1 MRGDEAL
8 ITALIDVERIAMKT
22 FCALLLLLSWCVLFG
37 FEHAAAQQSSDT
49 NGLTD
54 SSRILSTPMTY
65 GNYNTA
71 VGCSFVANSN
81 HPAQV
86 MGWSNPSG
94 VAAYFTRD
102 SVGCYFDNSA
112 PPPIAFVLGTYTE
125 TTFAPSIP
133 LPSLQLSQL
142 RVGML
147 INSCSSSK
155 SPCPDVNFFTGTIT
169 SWTSR
174 TIAVSGWFQQG
185 STAIGQN
192 PSLSYCK
199 NGSTCYAV
207 LNPVTKLWGINANL
221 LLDRSS
227 YATYTTGFELGL
239 VDNSTTAST
248 NSSWGFDSVNLTS
261 HQGNSAYIARG
272 PWAYQYHCVGG
283 AERQPNPGIACLMS
297 TQTAGSIIQNTEAM
311 TSGNYL
317 KFLNFTVD
325 YSGRIDTGSE
335 TAVSSA
341 GVIAFHS
348 SGHTGSD
355 AEITVT
361 GGSGENNGFLVGQST
376 LTCLSANTLCGSEAL
391 RVVGVRSQVNQV
403 VVTGAAAGSPPAIQA
418 SGADGSINL
427 KLAARGAGQIKFD
440 SVMNLSGY
448 TVSTL
453 PPCNATYNGG
463 MAYVTDFSGTPV
475 YNGVLTG
482 GGMTTVP
489 VFCNGSKWT
498 AH

>member
-1 MRGDEAL
+1 MTGLNAGYRTGTL
-8 ITALIDVERIAMKT
+8 
-22 FCALLLLLSWCVLFG
+22 CAVRMLLSWCLLFRSDC
-37 FEHAAAQQSSDT
+37 AIAQQPSDV
-49 NGLTD
+49 NGLFTD
-54 SSRILSTPMTY
+54 SPHISNNLMTY
-65 GNYNTA
+65 GTFNTA

-86 MGWSNPSG
+86 MGWSSPSD
-94 VAAYFTRD
+94 VATYTTRD

-112 PPPIAFVLGTYTE
+112 PPPIAFVLGSYTE
-125 TTFAPSIP
+125 TSFAPSMP
-133 LPSLQLSQL
+133 LSSLQLSQL

-155 SPCPDVNFFTGTIT
+155 SPCPDADFFTGTIT

-174 TIAVSGWFQQG
+174 TLTVSSWFQQG
-185 STAIGQN
+185 STATGQN

-207 LNPVTKLWGINANL
+207 LNPVTKIWGLNANV
-221 LLDRSS
+221 LLDRNS

-248 NSSWGFDSVNLTS
+248 NASWGFDSVNLTS

-283 AERQPNPGIACLMS
+283 AERQPNPGISCLMS
-297 TQTAGSIIQNTEAM
+297 TQTTGSIIQDTEAM

-335 TAVSSA
+335 TAASPV
-341 GVIAFHS
+341 GVIALHS
-348 SGHTGSD
+348 SGHAGSD

-361 GGSGENNGFLVGQST
+361 GGSGGNNGYLVGQST
-376 LTCLSANTLCGSEAL
+376 LTCLSANSICGSEAL
-391 RVVGVRSQVNQV
+391 RVVGVPSQVNQV

-418 SGADGSINL
+418 SGADSSINL
-427 KLAARGAGQIKFD
+427 KLAARGAGQIKFE
-440 SVMNLSGY
+440 SVMNLPGY

-463 MAYVTDFSGTPV
+463 IAYVTDFSGTPL
-475 YNGVLTG
+475 YNGALTG
-482 GGMTTVP
+482 GGTTAVP

>member
-8 ITALIDVERIAMKT
+8 MTGLIAGCRTGAL
-22 FCALLLLLSWCVLFG
+22 CAVLMLVSWCLLFRCDR
-37 FEHAAAQQSSDT
+37 AIAQQSSDS
-49 NGLTD
+49 LFTD
-54 SSRILSTPMTY
+54 SPHISNNPMTY
-65 GNYNTA
+65 GNFNTA

-86 MGWSNPSG
+86 MGWSSPSG
-94 VAAYFTRD
+94 VATYFTRD
-102 SVGCYFDNSA
+102 SAGCYFDDSA
-112 PPPIAFVLGTYTE
+112 PPPIAFALGSYTQ
-125 TTFAPSIP
+125 TSFVPSIP
-133 LPSLQLSQL
+133 LSSQQLSQL

-147 INSCSSSK
+147 IDSCSSSK
-155 SPCPDVNFFTGTIT
+155 SPCPDANFFTGTIT

-207 LNPVTKLWGINANL
+207 LNPVTKIWGINANV
-221 LLDRSS
+221 LLDRRS
-227 YATYTTGFELGL
+227 YATYSTGFELGL
-239 VDNSTTAST
+239 MDHSPTAST

-261 HQGNSAYIARG
+261 NQGNSAYIARG
-272 PWAYQYHCVGG
+272 PWAYQYHCVGA
-283 AERQPNPGIACLMS
+283 AERNPNPGGACLMS
-297 TQTAGSIIQNTEAM
+297 TQTTGSIVQDTEVM
-311 TSGNYL
+311 TGGNYL
-317 KFLNFTVD
+317 KFMNFTVD
-325 YSGRIDTGSE
+325 YSGRIETGSA
-335 TAVSSA
+335 TAASPA

-348 SGHTGSD
+348 SGHAGSD
-355 AEITVT
+355 AEITVA
-361 GGSGENNGFLVGQST
+361 GGSGGNNGYLVGQST
-376 LTCLSANTLCGSEAL
+376 MTCLSANNSLCGSEAL
-391 RVVGVRSQVNQV
+391 RVVGVPSQVNQV

-418 SGADGSINL
+418 SGADSSINL
-427 KLAARGAGQIKFD
+427 KLAARGAGQIKLE
-440 SVMNLSGY
+440 SVMNLPGY

-463 MAYVTDFSGTPV
+463 MAYVTDFSGAPV
-475 YNGVLTG
+475 YNGTLTG
-482 GGMTTVP
+482 GGKTAVP